1 MSAAPAAPESA
12 EHLSGLAPG
21 AYPGEAMPAPPRGDS
36 IFFRSLEPA
45 GGWDAGRAAVA
56 ASQRARM
63 LDAVVRAVAE
73 RGYASVT
80 VADVVGLAGV
90 SRRTFY
96 EHFVDKQDCFL
107 AAYETGVQVLIGE
120 ILQSMDGAP
129 EGWRDRL
136 HVALATYTR
145 VLASEPLFARTLLI
159 DVLGAG
165 ARAVELRQRL
175 YELFVTRFA
184 NLSQRAVV
192 QEPQIAPVPDVFLR
206 ALVGGIGELVQ
217 QHIIARGADSLEELT
232 PEIVRVAETVL
243 EFGGQRA

>member
-1 MSAAPAAPESA
+1 MT
-12 EHLSGLAPG
+12 LD
-21 AYPGEAMPAPPRGDS
+21 APPRGDS

-45 GGWDAGRAAVA
+45 DGWTGGREAVA

-63 LDAVVRAVAE
+63 LDGVVRAVAE

-80 VADVVGLAGV
+80 VADVVGIAGV

-107 AAYETGVQVLIGE
+107 AAYEAGVQVLIGE
-120 ILQSMDGAP
+120 ILRAMEGAS
-129 EGWRDRL
+129 EDWRDRL
-136 HVALATYTR
+136 RVALTAYTS

-165 ARAVELRQRL
+165 GRAVELRQQL
-175 YELFVTRFA
+175 YQLFVTRFA
-184 NLSQRAVV
+184 NLAERAAAQDAAV
-192 QEPQIAPVPDVFLR
+192 EPVPDVFLR

-217 QHIIARGADSLEELT
+217 QHILARGAETLEELT
-232 PEIVRVAETVL
+232 PELVRVAETVI
-243 EFGGQRA
+243 EFGGRRA

>member
-1 MSAAPAAPESA
+1 MSATY
-12 EHLSGLAPG
+12 PG
-21 AYPGEAMPAPPRGDS
+21 AAMAAPPRSDS
-36 IFFRSLEPA
+36 IFFRSLEPP

-73 RGYASVT
+73 RGYANVT
-80 VADVVGLAGV
+80 VADVVGGAGV

-107 AAYETGVQVLIGE
+107 AAYATGVQMIIAG
-120 ILQSMDGAP
+120 ILESLRDAP

-136 HVALATYTR
+136 RVALGAYTSL
-145 VLASEPLFARTLLI
+145 LASEPLFARTLLI

-165 ARAVELRQRL
+165 SRAVELRQQL
-175 YELFVTRFA
+175 YELFVTRFHS
-184 NLSQRAVV
+184 LSERAVA
-192 QEPQIAPVPDVFLR
+192 QDPAIEPVPDVFLR

-217 QHIIARGADSLEELT
+217 QHILQHGAETLEDLT
-232 PEIVRVAETVL
+232 PELVRVAETVI
-243 EFGGQRA
+243 EFGGRRA